1 MSSFPSQ
8 RDHGVMAAQLAEG
21 RTFKI
26 VGAARLLS
34 VAAIRLDGETTGSE
48 IIQTGGTI
56 TKTSR
61 GSGRR
66 MGVERQDEDDDDEA
80 KENRH
85 CYPPEFSDKSRRNCD
100 NSDVRRQS

>member
-1 MSSFPSQ
+1 
-8 RDHGVMAAQLAEG
+8 MAAQLGEG

-26 VGAARLLS
+26 VVGAGRLLS

-66 MGVERQDEDDDDEA
+66 MGVERLQPDQDDEKA

-85 CYPPEFSDKSRRNCD
+85 CYPREFLDKSRRNCD
-100 NSDVRRQS
+100 NSDVRRIS